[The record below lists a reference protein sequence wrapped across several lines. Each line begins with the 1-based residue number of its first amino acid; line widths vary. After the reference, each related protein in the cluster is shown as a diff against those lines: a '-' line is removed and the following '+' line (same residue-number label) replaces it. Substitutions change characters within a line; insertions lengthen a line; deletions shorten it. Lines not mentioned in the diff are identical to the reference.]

1 MSEFT
6 ACEGLGVAVLLP
18 CRDQAT
24 TIENVVRG
32 FREALPDARIYVF
45 DENSSDDTARQA
57 RKAGAR
63 VLRGPSHTPSHAP
76 NHAVWR
82 MFADI
87 DADIYLL
94 AAGDGSCD
102 PADASSLINA
112 LLTERVDMV
121 VGTSAILGG
130 CGTDDMR
137 HGAGSV
143 FDLYR
148 RFFGTGLSARTSIY
162 RALSRRFV
170 KSFPPVS
177 EGLSPQTEL
186 SLHASELMVPVASLS
201 LDGGQGASERN
212 PAENVRHAVSEV
224 ATFLRVMQVARPL
237 PLFGIVGL
245 VLGLLGFLAA
255 LPALSDIDSVQA
267 SALLSASAFV
277 LAGISLSCGLILESL
292 RRSRLEQKRI
302 LFLSVPALPI
312 Q

>member
-24 TIENVVRG
+24 TIESVVRG
-32 FREALPDARIYVF
+32 FRGALPDARIYVF

-63 VLRGPSHTPSHAP
+63 VLRGPSHAPNHAP
-76 NHAVWR
+76 NQAVWR

-121 VGTSAILGG
+121 VGTSAALGG
-130 CGTDDMR
+130 CGADEMR
-137 HGAGSV
+137 HGGGV

-148 RFFGTGLSARTSIY
+148 RFFGTGFSARTSIY

-201 LDGGQGASERN
+201 LDGGQSASERK
-212 PAENVRHAVSEV
+212 PAENVRHAMGEV
-224 ATFLRVMQVARPL
+224 ATFLRVMQIARPL
-237 PLFGIVGL
+237 PLFGVAGL
-245 VLGLLGFLAA
+245 LLGLLGLLTA
-255 LPALSDIDSVQA
+255 LPALADGDSVQA
-267 SALLSASAFV
+267 GAVLSASAFV